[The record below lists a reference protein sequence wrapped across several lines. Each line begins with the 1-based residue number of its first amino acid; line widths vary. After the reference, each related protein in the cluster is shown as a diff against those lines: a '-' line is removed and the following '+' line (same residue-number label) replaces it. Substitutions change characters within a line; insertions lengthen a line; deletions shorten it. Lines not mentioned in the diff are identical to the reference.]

1 MSLRNFLYLV
11 ALSGLSAACRLT
23 PPFESPQADV
33 PEAWHYLQNDTAAAL
48 DPGWWETFADPELAA
63 LINHA
68 LAYNNDLAAAT
79 QRIEQARAQAKL
91 AAADLLPVIGTSA
104 SVTDRHNDAGDTQ
117 RKFAQISIAYEVD
130 LWGANR
136 AKRDAGRARWI
147 SEIFA
152 RDALSLVVSADVAQ
166 AYFNVLAL
174 AEQIGIAERFL
185 DNTEQT
191 LSIVT
196 ARFKAGAVS
205 NLDVAQQQTLL
216 ANARADLEQLKQRK
230 ALADNALSILLG
242 DKPRAQAGT
251 ATFAG
256 LHIPS
261 ITAIQPSEL
270 LQRRPDVKQI
280 EWQLQAAHADIA
292 IARAA
297 FYPKLQLSLD
307 GLLANPQPAG
317 VLVSMAAALLQPIYQ
332 GGRLEGALANARARN
347 AELVETWQQTLLIAF
362 KEVEDAAATRKY
374 SGMRQTALQQ
384 AVGQAELAYR
394 IADAR
399 YRAGAIAFQALLTA
413 QRDLFNA
420 QTNQVQAR
428 LDTLN
433 ASVQLF
439 KALGGGWQSA
449 SAQLPGESALNR
461 FNPGS

>member
-23 PPFESPQADV
+23 PPFEAPQADV
-33 PEAWHYLQNDTAAAL
+33 PEAWHYAQNDAAALL
-48 DPGWWETFADPELAA
+48 DPGWWRAFADPELEA
-63 LINHA
+63 LISHA

-79 QRIEQARAQAKL
+79 RRVEQARAQAKL
-91 AAADLLPVIGTSA
+91 AGADLLPGIGTTA
-104 SVTDRHNDAGDTQ
+104 SLTDRHNDAGDTQ

-136 AKRDAGRARWI
+136 AKRDAGRARWL
-147 SEIFA
+147 STIFA
-152 RDALSLVVSADVAQ
+152 RDALRLVVSADVAQ
-166 AYFNVLAL
+166 VYFNVLAS
-174 AEQIGIAERFL
+174 AEQIRIAERFL
-185 DNTEQT
+185 VNTEQT

-205 NLDVAQQQTLL
+205 NLDVAQQQSLR
-216 ANARADLEQLKQRK
+216 ANAQADLERLKQQK

-242 DKPRAQAGT
+242 DKPQAQGGA
-251 ATFAG
+251 ATFTG
-256 LHIPS
+256 LQIPA
-261 ITAIQPSEL
+261 ITALQPSEL

-280 EWQLQAAHADIA
+280 EGQLQAAHADVA

-307 GLLANPQPAG
+307 GVLANPQPAG

-332 GGRLEGALANARARN
+332 GGRLEGALANARARH
-347 AELVETWQQTLLIAF
+347 AELVEIWQQTLLTAF
-362 KEVEDAAATRKY
+362 KEVEDAAAVRQY
-374 SGMRQTALQQ
+374 SGLRQTALQQ

-399 YRAGAIAFQALLTA
+399 YRAGAIEFQALLTA
-413 QRDLFNA
+413 QRDVFTA
-420 QTNQVQAR
+420 QTHQVQAR
-428 LDTLN
+428 LDVLN

-439 KALGGGWQSA
+439 KALGGGWQPA
-449 SAQLPGESALNR
+449 SAQLPGESALNGYQ
-461 FNPGS
+461 PGS